1 MTDRYLHGC
10 RIIEDDS
17 GARPIRT
24 VASSVIGIV
33 GTAPDAE
40 GALAA
45 TGSLVNVVNSLFFS
59 AATAGNAGNN
69 IRIVTEDPGTADEP
83 LAVSVSGSVIRIS
96 LETGSDSAVI
106 TTAAELKT
114 AIEGNDFANA
124 LVTMNFGGQDVGD
137 WVAPVT
143 SFYLAGGQ
151 DDPFPVGVPVAIS
164 ASEISRIKKLGTEG
178 TLPWIM
184 EIIGR
189 FGGHLCIIV
198 REPQGNT
205 DSETLTNIIG
215 SSTTGRGLWA
225 LLKAQNKTG
234 YSPRIIGIPGFS
246 QDQAAANE
254 LIMVTERLRGYCYI
268 DQVNNVT
275 YDAAISYRRKFGTE
289 FGMMLHTWW
298 RERTATGGEVHRP
311 FSAYALGLRASCDN
325 ANGWHTAMSNQPVV
339 GGLGPVLDIDFK
351 LNDPNTTANRLNE
364 NHISTVVNTGSGYV
378 FWGCRSLIEDPKKLF
393 ENWGRG
399 KGVIYD
405 SLVEA
410 HQWAMD
416 RNITTTYVEDVRAGV
431 QNFLNRLRA
440 GGYILN
446 GECWADAELN
456 SPDSIAMGQFFW
468 NFDYMV
474 PPPAES
480 LNFVAHP
487 QNFDYLTEV
496 ISNG

>member
-1 MTDRYLHGC
+1 MTDRYLHGV

-24 VASSVIGIV
+24 VASSVIGVV

-45 TGSLVNVVNSLFFS
+45 TGILGSGSNALAL
-59 AATAGNAGNN
+59 TASTKGAAGNN
-69 IRIVTEDPGTADEP
+69 IRIVTEDPGA
-83 LAVSVSGSVIRIS
+83 ASQSISVSVSEQVIRIS
-96 LETGSDSAVI
+96 LATDANKAI
-106 TTAAELKT
+106 TTTAAQLKT
-114 AIEGNDFANA
+114 AIEADAEAVN
-124 LVTMNFGGQDVGD
+124 LVVAGQASGAKSAGAV
-137 WVAPVT
+137 PVT
-143 SFYLAGGQ
+143 SLYLSGGQ
-151 DDPFPVGVPVAIS
+151 DDPFPEGVPVAIS
-164 ASEISRIKKLGTEG
+164 ASEVSRLKKLGSRG
-178 TLPWIM
+178 TLPWVM

-198 REPQGNT
+198 REPEGSS
-205 DSETLTNIIG
+205 DAATLTNIIG
-215 SSTTGRGLWA
+215 SSTSGRGLWA

-246 QDQAAANE
+246 HDQAAANE
-254 LIMVTERLRGYCYI
+254 MITVTERLRGYCYI
-268 DQVNNVT
+268 DPPNNVT
-275 YDAAISYRRKFGTE
+275 YDDAISYRRKFGTE

-311 FSAYALGLRASCDN
+311 FSAYALGLRAQSDN
-325 ANGWHTAMSNQPVV
+325 SNGWHTAMSNQSII

-364 NHISTVVNTGSGYV
+364 NHISTVVNTGSGYIL
-378 FWGCRSLIEDPKKLF
+378 WGCRSLTEDPKKLF
-393 ENWGRG
+393 ENWGRA
-399 KGVIYD
+399 KGIIFD

-416 RNITTTYVEDVRAGV
+416 RNINPTYVEDVREGV
-431 QNFLNRLRA
+431 QNYLNRLRA
-440 GGYILN
+440 SGHIIN
-446 GECWADAELN
+446 GECWADDELN
-456 SPDSIAMGQFFW
+456 SPDGIAMGQFFW

-480 LNFVAHP
+480 LNFVARP
-487 QNFDYLTEV
+487 QNFNYLTEV
-496 ISNG
+496 VSNG

>member
-1 MTDRYLHGC
+1 MTDRYLHGV

-45 TGSLVNVVNSLFFS
+45 TGVLGSGNSALLF
-59 AATAGNAGNN
+59 TAVAKGNTGNN
-69 IRIVTEDPGTADEP
+69 IRIITEDPGTANQTI
-83 LAVSVSGSVIRIS
+83 AVTVSGQVIRVS
-96 LETGSDSAVI
+96 LATGSDKAVT
-106 TTAAELKT
+106 TTASQLKT
-114 AIEGNDFANA
+114 AIDAKAEATA
-124 LVTMNFGGQDVGD
+124 LAT
-137 WVAPVT
+137 VALADGSTGSGVIPVT
-143 SFYLAGGQ
+143 SFYLGGGQ
-151 DDPFPVGVPVAIS
+151 DDPFPEGVPVAIS
-164 ASEISRIKKLGTEG
+164 ASEVGRIKKLGSSG

-189 FGGHLCIIV
+189 FGGHLCIVV
-198 REPQGNT
+198 RETEGDT
-205 DSETLTNIIG
+205 EAETLTNIIG

-254 LIMVTERLRGYCYI
+254 MITVTERLRGYCYI
-268 DQVNNVT
+268 DNVNNVN
-275 YDAAISYRRKFGTE
+275 YDNAISYRRKFGTE

-311 FSAYALGLRASCDN
+311 FSAYALGLRAKSDN
-325 ANGWHTAMSNQPVV
+325 SNGWHTTMSNQPVV

-364 NHISTVVNTGSGYV
+364 NHIATVVNTGSGYV
-378 FWGCRSLIEDPKKLF
+378 LWGCRSLTEDPKKLF
-393 ENWGRG
+393 ENWGRA
-399 KGVIYD
+399 KGIIYD

-416 RNITTTYVEDVRAGV
+416 RNITATYVDDVQAGV

-440 GGYILN
+440 TGHILN
-446 GECWADAELN
+446 GLCWADAELN

>member
-45 TGSLVNVVNSLFFS
+45 TATLTTGLNSLLFTS
-59 AATAGNAGNN
+59 VLVGNASNN
-69 IRIVTEDPGTADEP
+69 IRIVTEDPGADDEA
-83 LAVSVSGSVIRIS
+83 LSVKVSGTAIRVS
-96 LETGSDSAVI
+96 LETGSDSAII

-114 AIEGNDFANA
+114 AIEGNASANA
-124 LVTMNFGGQDVGD
+124 LVKVTLTDADSGT
-137 WVAPVT
+137 WKPPVT
-143 SFYLAGGQ
+143 SVYLAGGQ
-151 DDPFPVGVPVAIS
+151 DEPFPIGVPVAIS
-164 ASEISRIKKLGTEG
+164 ASEVGKIKKLGTEG
-178 TLPWIM
+178 TLPWVM

-189 FGGHLCIIV
+189 FGGHLCTIV
-198 REPQGNT
+198 REPEGSDEQ
-205 DSETLTNIIG
+205 ETLTNVIG

-246 QDQAAANE
+246 QNQAAANE
-254 LIMVTERLRGYCYI
+254 MISVTERLLGYCYI
-268 DQVNNVT
+268 DPVNNVT
-275 YDAAISYRRKFGTE
+275 YDNAVSYRRKFGAE

-298 RERTATGGEVHRP
+298 RERTASGGEVHRP

-325 ANGWHTAMSNQPVV
+325 RNGWHTAMSNQAVL

-364 NHISTVVNTGSGYV
+364 NHISTVVNTGAGYV
-378 FWGCRSLIEDPKKLF
+378 FWGCRSLTEDPKKLF
-393 ENWGRG
+393 ENWGRA

-405 SLVEA
+405 SLVNA

-416 RNITTTYVEDVRAGV
+416 RNITATYVDDVQSGV

-440 GGYILN
+440 GQYILN
-446 GECWADAELN
+446 GLCWADAELN
-456 SPDSIAMGQFFW
+456 SNDSIAMGQFFW